1 MTPTP
6 TTAQTTEQPSPA
18 PPVTPSGVQAFD
30 PATATPAQRL
40 AVGELMAASFAVTY
54 PEDPPL
60 IPAQEAQALSHLLP
74 TERSVAFAVWDGTAA
89 IGYARLGF
97 DTEQNTHLGHVRL
110 TVHPQRRRAGLG
122 RALWTAVR
130 AAALAHGR
138 TTITFGTGSRTPA
151 AEAFARNL
159 GATPALPMRQS
170 RATLADL
177 DPDLLT
183 RWQTRPDGDPY
194 RLHVWTTIPDAYLPR
209 MADMMMVMNTAPRG
223 ELEQD
228 DWTITPDMIRSWD
241 AMIQEAGETRYL
253 MATED
258 TRSGQ
263 IDGYSEVFWHPDRA
277 ALVYQGATAV
287 RPSARGQGLGKWL
300 KAAMLEHAQAHC
312 PGARAVQTHNAHE
325 NAPMLGIN
333 VALGFTPYSTF
344 TEWQLKL
351 G

>member
-1 MTPTP
+1 MTPNP
-6 TTAQTTEQPSPA
+6 TTAQTPEQPSPA
-18 PPVTPSGVQAFD
+18 PPVKLPGVQPCD
-30 PATATPAQRL
+30 VATATPAQRL
-40 AVGELMAASFAVTY
+40 AIGQLLADSFAAAY

-60 IPAQEAQALSHLLP
+60 IPAQEAQALSQLLP
-74 TERSVAFAVWDGTAA
+74 TERHVTFALWDAAA
-89 IGYARLGF
+89 IGYARLAF

-138 TTITFGTGSRTPA
+138 TMITFGTDSRTPA
-151 AEAFARNL
+151 AGAFARNL

-170 RATLADL
+170 RVTLAEL

-194 RLHVWTTIPDAYLPR
+194 RLHVWTTIPDAYLSR

-228 DWTITPDMIRSWD
+228 DWIITPDMIRSWD
-241 AMIQEAGETRYL
+241 AMIQEGGETRYL

-258 TRSGQ
+258 TRSGR

-287 RPSARGQGLGKWL
+287 RPEARGQGLGKWL

-312 PGARAVQTHNAHE
+312 PGARSMQTHNAHE

-344 TEWQLKL
+344 TEWQLRL
-351 G
+351 

>member
-1 MTPTP
+1 MTP
-6 TTAQTTEQPSPA
+6 TTAHATEQPSPA
-18 PPVTPSGVQAFD
+18 PPVTPPSVQPLD
-30 PATATPAQRL
+30 VATATPAQRL
-40 AVGELMAASFAVTY
+40 AIGHLMADSFAHSH

-74 TERSVAFAVWDGTAA
+74 TERNVTFAVWDGTAA

-97 DTEQNTHLGHVRL
+97 DTEQNTHLGHARI
-110 TVHPQRRRAGLG
+110 TVHPQHRRAGTG
-122 RALWTAVR
+122 RALWNALH
-130 AAALAHGR
+130 AAALTHGH
-138 TTITFGTGSRTPA
+138 TTITFGTSSRNPA
-151 AEAFARNL
+151 AETFARNL

-170 RATLADL
+170 RVTLADL

-183 RWQTRPDGDPY
+183 RWQTRPDHDPH
-194 RLHVWTTIPDAYLPR
+194 RLHIWTTIPDEYLTR

-228 DWTITPDMIRSWD
+228 DWTITPDMIRAWD
-241 AMIQEAGETRYL
+241 TMTHEAGETRYL

-258 TRSGQ
+258 TRTGQ
-263 IDGYSEVFWHPDRA
+263 IDGYSEVFWHPNRA
-277 ALVYQGATAV
+277 ALLYQGATAV
-287 RPSARGQGLGKWL
+287 RPEARGQGLGKWL
-300 KAAMLEHAQAHC
+300 KAAMLEHARAHC
-312 PGARAVQTHNAHE
+312 PGARAVQTHNAQE

-351 G
+351 R

>member
-18 PPVTPSGVQAFD
+18 PPVAPPAAQPFD
-30 PATATPAQRL
+30 AATATPAQRL
-40 AVGELMAASFAVTY
+40 AVGDLLAASFALAY

-60 IPAQEAQALSHLLP
+60 SPAQEAQGLSHQLP
-74 TERSVAFAVWDGTAA
+74 TERSVAFAVWDGPAA

-122 RALWTAVR
+122 RALWTQVETAAR
-130 AAALAHGR
+130 AQGL
-138 TTITFGTGSRTPA
+138 TTVTFGTGSRNPA

-159 GATPALPMRQS
+159 EATPALPMRQS

-183 RWQTRPDGDPY
+183 RWQTRPRSDPY
-194 RLHVWTTIPDAYLPR
+194 RLHIWTTIPDAYLTR

-223 ELEQD
+223 DLDQD
-228 DWTITPDMIRSWD
+228 DWTITPDMIRAWD
-241 AMIQEAGETRYL
+241 AMIQEAGDVRFL

-258 TRSGQ
+258 TRSSQ

-287 RPSARGQGLGKWL
+287 RPEARGQGLGKWL
-300 KAAMLEHAQAHC
+300 KAAMLEHVQAHC
-312 PGARAVQTHNAHE
+312 PGARAVQTHNANE